1 MMLTWI
7 RMVMV
12 RKKKVDGFRIYLG
25 GDDNSSWG
33 LRKKEEQ
40 SWLPGLWVGGADP
53 LLIER
58 TLEDKLS

>member
-1 MMLTWI
+1 
-7 RMVMV
+7 MVMV

-40 SWLPGLWVGGADP
+40 S
-53 LLIER
+53 
-58 TLEDKLS
+58 